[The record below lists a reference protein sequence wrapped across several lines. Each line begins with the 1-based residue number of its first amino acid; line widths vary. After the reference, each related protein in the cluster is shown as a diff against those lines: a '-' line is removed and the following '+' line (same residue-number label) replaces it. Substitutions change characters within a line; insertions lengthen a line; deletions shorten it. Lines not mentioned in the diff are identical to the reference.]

1 MPAPRKPSK
10 TGKGKPAAVAKAAA
24 PGAPRRDALPL
35 RQRQRLIDASITALH
50 LYGTTGTTVA
60 RVVGIA
66 KMSPGIVRFYF
77 RSKGAMLVES
87 LQFLATEF
95 EERVMAPVAA
105 LRDQPALA
113 LRRLVEL
120 YLDPE
125 IASPRKISV
134 WYAFWGEA
142 TARQEYLAICGQKD
156 ASFAAL
162 VHDLVD
168 RMIVASGRRHLDGEA
183 VALGLIGV
191 LELMWQNFAFV
202 EEADIDR
209 PLARRRC
216 MAYLSSVF
224 PREFAALEHV
234 GGPDIVP
241 ARGPQAATD
250 DERDRLFR
258 GAWQFAGHGRDVADQ
273 GDFATLDLVALRV
286 LLVRDAHGAIHAF
299 RNACRGVPHALVTD
313 RRGRFTE
320 GRIACDVHGLVYGLD
335 GRALP
340 PREGT
345 GLLELDVHRARGL
358 IFVRSAVTATARRW
372 PEPELG
378 GLADLASWV
387 PGEEV
392 THGVAADWKIVVRT
406 LLAAGARR
414 FVAPNLLIEQGSG
427 AVAILQVLPA
437 AAGHSTVRRF
447 VFARDSRQARQR
459 GTDSPDRLE
468 RELLLAESTQQGE
481 ADPDYR
487 PDANVTPPPAVAA
500 FEHMLLDAD

>member
-1 MPAPRKPSK
+1 
-10 TGKGKPAAVAKAAA
+10 
-24 PGAPRRDALPL
+24 LPL

-50 LYGTTGTTVA
+50 LYGPTGTTVA

-95 EERVMAPVAA
+95 DERVMAPVAA

-156 ASFAAL
+156 ASFATL
-162 VHDLVD
+162 VHDLVE
-168 RMIVASGRRHLDGEA
+168 RMIVTSGRLHLDSDA

-191 LELMWQNFAFV
+191 LELMWQNFAF
-202 EEADIDR
+202 EEETDIDR

-216 MAYLSSVF
+216 MAYLRSVF
-224 PREFAALEHV
+224 PREFTALEQ
-234 GGPDIVP
+234 GGTAGI
-241 ARGPQAATD
+241 AAAPGLRAD
-250 DERDRLFR
+250 DERDRIFR
-258 GAWQFAGHGRDVADQ
+258 GAWQFAGPERDIPAK
-273 GDFATLDLVALRV
+273 GDFATLDLVGLRALI
-286 LLVRDAHGAIHAF
+286 VRDARGTVRAF

-313 RRGRFTE
+313 RRGHLAA
-320 GRIACDVHGLVYGLD
+320 GRIACDVHGLAYGLD
-335 GRALP
+335 GRSIP
-340 PREGT
+340 PRDGA
-345 GLLELDVHRARGL
+345 GLLELEVHRARGL
-358 IFVRSAVTATARRW
+358 VFVRSPATPGARRW
-372 PEPELG
+372 PEPDLN
-378 GLADLASWV
+378 GLDDVSSWV
-387 PGEEV
+387 PDEEFSS
-392 THGVAADWKIVVRT
+392 TVAADWKTVVRT
-406 LLAAGARR
+406 LLATGRR
-414 FVAPNLLIEQGSG
+414 QFVAPNLLVEQS
-427 AVAILQVLPA
+427 ADSIAIVQVLPA

-447 VFARDSRQARQR
+447 SLWRNSKR
-459 GTDSPDRLE
+459 GKRRGKDAPAPLE
-468 RELLLAESTQQGE
+468 RELALAESTQQGA

-487 PDANVTPPPAVAA
+487 PDASVAPSPAVAV
-500 FEHMLLDAD
+500 FEHLLLDAD